1 MDIELKEL
9 IDRLNAE
16 KCLPHEGWV
25 RLFDGFTDEE
35 REYSASIAR
44 RIADEKYG
52 KNIYIRGI
60 VEFSNYCKNDCFYC
74 GIRCSNKNAQRYRL
88 TDEEI
93 LQCCDEGYETGFRTF
108 VLQSGEDPKY
118 SAERMCNIVR
128 AIKTAHPDCAVT
140 LSLGELERGDLAELR
155 AAGADRYLLRHETA
169 TKNHYEQLHPSF
181 MSFEHRMKCLQ
192 DLKELGYQTGAGMMI
207 GAPFA
212 SSDTLAADMEFLGEF
227 KPQMVGTGPF
237 LPHKDTPFRVCPK
250 GSYELTLFVLS
261 LVRIMLPNVLLPA
274 TTALGTIRPN
284 GREQGVLHGANVIMP
299 NLSPTAVRKKYM
311 LYDNKIC
318 TEDSTSECRF
328 CLQRRMESI
337 GYNIEISRGDF
348 CND

>member
-1 MDIELKEL
+1 MNELAVKLCSEQSLSLDEYERLIKSRTPEL
-9 IDRLNAE
+9 AE
-16 KCLPHEGWV
+16 KLAKEAAAL
-25 RLFDGFTDEE
+25 R
-35 REYSASIAR
+35 
-44 RIADEKYG
+44 
-52 KNIYIRGI
+52 KNIYGNDVYVRGLI
-60 VEFSNYCKNDCFYC
+60 EISSYCKNDCFYC
-74 GIRCSNKNAQRYRL
+74 GIRRSNREAERYRL
-88 TDEEI
+88 TTEEI
-93 LQCCDEGYETGFRTF
+93 LACCDEGYELGFRTF
-108 VLQSGEDPKY
+108 VLQGGEDGYFTDELLFGLIRDIK
-118 SAERMCNIVR
+118 ER
-128 AIKTAHPDCAVT
+128 HPDCAVT
-140 LSLGELERGDLAELR
+140 LSLGERGYDSFRRLYD
-155 AAGADRYLLRHETA
+155 AGADRYLLRHETA

-212 SSDTLAADMEFLGEF
+212 SSDTLAADMEFLGRF

-237 LPHKDTPFRVCPK
+237 LSHKDTPFRVCPK